1 MEIKQ
6 AIANAFD
13 EEVAALQGL
22 LRIKSVEAL
31 GENGTVFGQG
41 AADCLAYVLKRG
53 RNWASPGAMWTAI
66 ADIWNTARARS
77 S

>member
-31 GENGTVFGQG
+31 GEIGTVFGLG
-41 AADCLAYVLKRG
+41 AADCLAYVL
-53 RNWASPGAMWTAI
+53 
-66 ADIWNTARARS
+66 
-77 S
+77 